1 MGSRSTA
8 FKVRVVV
15 LTTALVLV
23 VLYAVG
29 DVRRR
34 EGRTRWDR
42 TLDVAVVV
50 VSRTPVDPSLF
61 AGLRARIPA
70 LEARLAEAGRAYR
83 GDLGQPFA
91 FHLYGPIVTAT
102 LPPKATGD
110 GLADLAKQTLAMR
123 AYTREIDAA
132 AAIDA
137 DTYDSRIYL
146 TVTPRAAKE
155 RAWVEGES
163 EQGGRLGQVTVEL
176 DDTML
181 DVAWMVVT
189 HEAFHTL
196 GATDKVDASGRT
208 QVPQG
213 LADPAQIPL
222 YPQRRA
228 DVMARGRLVAPG
240 HEELPGTL
248 DELGVGPDT
257 AREIHWV
264 R

>member
-1 MGSRSTA
+1 M
-8 FKVRVVV
+8 
-15 LTTALVLV
+15 LTVALVLV

-42 TLDVAVVV
+42 TLDVAVIV
-50 VSRTPVDPSLF
+50 VSKTPVDPALF
-61 AGLRARIPA
+61 AGLRARIPT
-70 LEARLAEAGRAYR
+70 LEARLAEEGRTYR
-83 GDLGQPFA
+83 KGMGSPFA

-102 LPPKATGD
+102 LPPKAEGV
-110 GLADLAKQTLAMR
+110 GLGDLARHTLAMR
-123 AYTREIDAA
+123 AYTRAIDEA

-181 DVAWMVVT
+181 DVAWTVVA
-189 HEAFHTL
+189 HETFHTL
-196 GATDKVDASGRT
+196 GATDKIDPSGRT
-208 QVPQG
+208 LVPQG

-240 HEELPGTL
+240 HEELVGTL
-248 DELGVGPDT
+248 AELGVGPDT
-257 AREIHWV
+257 AREIRWV
-264 R
+264 E